1 MKIKLLVLS
10 ALASL
15 VLALGACGGGS
26 APEGGIGG
34 SGAPLGTLKLSLADA
49 PACGYDAVN
58 ITVQEVRVNQSATAG
73 DGDAGWYT
81 ISLAPPQRLDLLSL
95 TNGVLFELGQ
105 TPLPAGTYTQMRL
118 VLSPN
123 TAGSPL
129 ANSVVP
135 TGGSE
140 VPLTTPS
147 AQQSGLKANIDI
159 DVHANQLADFVVD
172 FDACKS
178 VVSAGNSGKYL
189 LQPVITVVPNLI
201 SGVAGYVDP
210 AIANG
215 QTMVSLEQ
223 GGVEVKST
231 VPDPTGKF
239 LLEPVVPGTYDLVIA
254 APGRATAV
262 VTAVVV
268 SDQLLTSINTSATD
282 VNPPAS
288 ATGTIQGTVST
299 GVLPIDALVGA
310 GQALTGGDTITVGAI
325 PADAVTGTYAL
336 VLPTGAPV
344 VAPFAAGLPL
354 AFAPDAGAAG
364 IYTVTAASGG
374 ATKSAG
380 PITLAD
386 GATVTQDFVFP

>member
-1 MKIKLLVLS
+1 MKLKLLVLS
-10 ALASL
+10 AFASV
-15 VLALGACGGGS
+15 VLALGACGGGA

-49 PACGYDAVN
+49 PSCGYDAVN

-81 ISLAPPQRLDLLSL
+81 IALAPPQRVDLLTL
-95 TNGVLFELGQ
+95 TNGVLFTLGQ

-118 VLSPN
+118 VLAAN
-123 TAGSPL
+123 DAGNPL

-135 TGGSE
+135 TGGAE

-159 DVHANQLADFVVD
+159 PVASNQLADFVID

-189 LQPVITVVPNLI
+189 LKPVIQVVPNFV

-210 AIANG
+210 SIANG
-215 QTMVSLEQ
+215 ATLVSLEQ

-231 VPDPTGKF
+231 VPDATGKF
-239 LLEPVVPGTYDLVIA
+239 VLEPVAPGTYDLVVT
-254 APGRATAV
+254 APGHATAV
-262 VTAVVV
+262 VTSVVV
-268 SDQLLTSINTSATD
+268 ADGLVTTLNSASSDVS
-282 VNPPAS
+282 PPAS
-288 ATGTIQGTVST
+288 ASGTIQGTVTT
-299 GVLPIDALVGA
+299 GVSPIDALVA
-310 GQALTGGDTITVGAI
+310 ASQTLSSGDTITVGAI
-325 PADAVTGTYAL
+325 PADAVTGAYAL
-336 VLPTGAPV
+336 TLPTGAPV
-344 VAPFAAGLPL
+344 VAPYTAGLPPVFV
-354 AFAPDAGAAG
+354 ADTGAAG
-364 IYTVTAASGG
+364 RYGLG
-374 ATKSAG
+374 ATSAG
-380 PITLAD
+380 STKTAGPFTLAP

>member
-1 MKIKLLVLS
+1 MKLNLILLS
-10 ALASL
+10 ALASV
-15 VLALGACGGGS
+15 VLALGACGGGA

-34 SGAPLGTLKLSLADA
+34 SGAPLGTLKLSLADS
-49 PACGYDAVN
+49 PACGYDSVN

-73 DGDAGWYT
+73 DGDSGWYT
-81 ISLAPPQRLDLLSL
+81 IALAPPQKVDLLSL

-118 VLSPN
+118 VLAAN
-123 TAGSPL
+123 DAGNPL

-147 AQQSGLKANIDI
+147 AQQSGLKANVDI
-159 DVHANQLADFVVD
+159 TVNQNQLADFVID

-189 LQPVITVVPNLI
+189 LKPVITVVPNYV

-210 AIANG
+210 TIANG
-215 QTMVSLEQ
+215 QTTVSLDQ

-231 VPDPTGKF
+231 VPDATGKF
-239 LLEPVVPGTYDLVIA
+239 LLEPVAPGTYDLVITA
-254 APGRATAV
+254 SGRATAV
-262 VTAVVV
+262 VTGVVV
-268 SDQLLTSINTSATD
+268 ADGLLTTINMPSTD
-282 VNPPAS
+282 VNPPVS
-288 ATGTIQGTVST
+288 ATGTIEGTVTT
-299 GVLPIDALVGA
+299 GVLPIDALVSA
-310 GQALTGGDTITVGAI
+310 GQTLTGGDAIVIGAI
-325 PADAVTGTYAL
+325 PADSVTGAYAL

-344 VAPFAAGLPL
+344 VAPYAPGLPL
-354 AFAPDAGAAG
+354 AFVPDAGAAG
-364 IYTVTAASGG
+364 LYGLTATSGG
-374 ATKSAG
+374 
-380 PITLAD
+380 LAKTSGTIALTA